1 MKKIFLLSLIFFSCQ
16 NTYNEQIEVGSISI
30 LEYPKENDLQR
41 WIEKDSQY
49 FKVLQ
54 VRKYFENFVNDEF
67 FEKEENKLKF
77 NNLTWFDMLN
87 YQKRYSD
94 LLNIHKDN
102 YEDDKELSKFVDSL
116 IMTEYPKVDEFTQE
130 VFKLGY
136 N

>member
-77 NNLTWFDMLN
+77 NNLTWFDILN

>member
-54 VRKYFENFVNDEF
+54 VRKYFENFVNDDF

-77 NNLTWFDMLN
+77 NNLTWFDILN

>member
-54 VRKYFENFVNDEF
+54 VRKYFENFVNDDF